1 MPEYG
6 PRKKL
11 SKKYMDNV
19 AVENTQGLINRDLL
33 LPWTPVKIVKEEEME

>member
-6 PRKKL
+6 ARKKL
-11 SKKYMDNV
+11 SQKYMDNV

-33 LPWTPVKIVKEEEME
+33 LPWKPVKIVKEEVGE